1 MAWYESFQINY
12 PIFVTAQLKVMDKNK
27 ELISRREASHVGGGQ
42 ARIDKQ
48 HQQGK
53 LTARERITLL
63 LDEESFNE
71 IGQFVEHRATTFG
84 LDKQQFPGDGVVTYT
99 LEFYSP
105 DENIK
110 KETDGSVEGHEWMV
124 LAQVPS
130 DLIEKINS
138 GELSLEEGKKQIQSK
153 IEWSYKDGLDKS
165 VGGWQ
170 IKTIDSF
177 KQRNQWLSQEKE
189 KDSRN
194 PKWIQKFSNWLTDT
208 FG

>member
-1 MAWYESFQINY
+1 MKHLKKFNTINENNISY
-12 PIFVTAQLKVMDKNK
+12 KLPASTGDSDKDEEVFLFSTEDKNK
-27 ELISRREASHVGGGQ
+27 SIILNM
-42 ARIDKQ
+42 
-48 HQQGK
+48 
-53 LTARERITLL
+53 
-63 LDEESFNE
+63 F
-71 IGQFVEHRATTFG
+71 
-84 LDKQQFPGDGVVTYT
+84 LDKVNSSKIFGNPEDLKWTDLYCKYVPGDGVVTYT

-138 GELSLEEGKKQIQSK
+138 GELSLEEGEKQIQSK

-194 PKWIQKFSNWLTDT
+194 PKWVQKFSNWLTNT